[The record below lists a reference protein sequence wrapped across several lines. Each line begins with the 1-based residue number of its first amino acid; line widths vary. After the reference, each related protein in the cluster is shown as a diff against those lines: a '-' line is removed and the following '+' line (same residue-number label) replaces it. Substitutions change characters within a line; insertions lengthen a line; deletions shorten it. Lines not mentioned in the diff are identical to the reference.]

1 MILGL
6 LSGENDLPKGGYSV
20 IEEALQAL
28 RQLTENKELPEGRVE
43 LRGDLLYI
51 NFMSFDTK
59 SQEEQAAEKH
69 EQYLD
74 IHYLI
79 EGAERIG
86 WSPLE
91 AGMIPSQPYNE
102 ADDFALYA
110 PQADEQLLSLK
121 PGMYAVFFP
130 DDIHRPGMGDGSP
143 IKKAVVKIHKALL
156 AN

>member
-6 LSGENDLPKGGYSV
+6 LSGANNPHSGGYAV

-28 RQLTENKELPEGRVE
+28 RQWNEKKEWPEGRLE
-43 LRGDLLYI
+43 LRGDQLYI

-59 SQEEQAAEKH
+59 SQEEQIAEKH

-79 EGAERIG
+79 EGSEQIG
-86 WSPLE
+86 WSPLRE
-91 AGMIPSQPYNE
+91 SMIPSQPYDE
-102 ADDFALYA
+102 EDDYALYA
-110 PQADEQLLSLK
+110 PQADEHLLAIK

-130 DDIHRPGMGDGSP
+130 DDVHRPGMGDGSM

-156 AN
+156 M